1 MKLPQTKAVYQAPG
15 SRSLPGKWVKH
26 FGKDVG
32 DLRGVYGRRSIPND
46 DNNRRDQPLSVG
58 GDNFARR
65 VELRGIKAD
74 ERAKNRDFF
83 SEPLQRPR
91 LEKLS
96 RRELQR
102 LEASGLAAQSKKG
115 LLGDIAN
122 KAKCI
127 P

>member
-1 MKLPQTKAVYQAPG
+1 MRAT
-15 SRSLPGKWVKH
+15 
-26 FGKDVG
+26 DVG

-91 LEKLS
+91 LEKVHTW
-96 RRELQR
+96 
-102 LEASGLAAQSKKG
+102 
-115 LLGDIAN
+115 
-122 KAKCI
+122 
-127 P
+127 